1 VYVQHITRTK
11 WRFSVH
17 LAPERSGL
25 LATEDQQ
32 CRVDLLLMS
41 SSLKKNLHIRRCHIV
56 YYVIMH
62 THKIIEGLNR
72 SICKSDRIAAVK
84 TALREFSHEDEA
96 RHDEEIQLGAAN
108 ALYQKLALAMFQH
121 HTSEEIGLICE
132 SLHCVYFCSL
142 EMKETSFREIG
153 KDLVH
158 LLTQV
163 IAQCLEHKI
172 RDETHVPGIMEN
184 SLGVL
189 VQVSF
194 VHSAEVEMA
203 NRDAFL
209 DQMLQI
215 IHLDQSKSN
224 SNKALINVQ
233 ASALSV
239 ISNLA
244 FRKEN
249 QVMMTSYPGL
259 VDALIDCATSGF
271 ASLRRP
277 SLGAL
282 CHLAGSGNVE
292 ASAQMV
298 QNEKLIR
305 ALSNLLVDDNEKTRE
320 HAAGTLNNLSV
331 IPQNSLQ
338 LVSYGFLLDALMEVF
353 ANKIGSSTD
362 NSNSVDESSWKC
374 ATCAFMNLIHGDTA
388 LVIAKRRGLLDV
400 LATIAAMDDV
410 LEVRET
416 ASHALKIIA
425 MNLVLQLDHVGAGQA
440 CGDGSSF
447 SVVSSLAKEP

>member
-1 VYVQHITRTK
+1 
-11 WRFSVH
+11 
-17 LAPERSGL
+17 
-25 LATEDQQ
+25 
-32 CRVDLLLMS
+32 
-41 SSLKKNLHIRRCHIV
+41 
-56 YYVIMH
+56 MH

-121 HTSEEIGLICE
+121 HTSEEIGIICE

-172 RDETHVPGIMEN
+172 RDETHGIMEN

-215 IHLDQSKSN
+215 IHLEQSKSN

-331 IPQNSLQ
+331 IPQNSVQ
-338 LVSYGFLLDALMEVF
+338 LVGYGFLLDALMEVF
-353 ANKIGSSTD
+353 ANKIGSSSD
-362 NSNSVDESSWKC
+362 FNNSVDESSWKC
-374 ATCAFMNLIHGDTA
+374 ATCAFMNLVHGDTA

-425 MNLVLQLDHVGAGQA
+425 MNLVLQLDHYGAGQA